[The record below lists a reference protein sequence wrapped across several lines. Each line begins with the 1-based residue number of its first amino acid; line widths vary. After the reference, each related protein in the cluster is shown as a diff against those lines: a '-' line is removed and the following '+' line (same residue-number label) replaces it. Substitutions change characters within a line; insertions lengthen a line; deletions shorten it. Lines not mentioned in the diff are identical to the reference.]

1 MKKVLFLALLMTLN
15 GIPSGGYNAF
25 ANPELQGQIIW
36 QSHGG
41 KDFHGLVQKVAVDS
55 EGKVVYL
62 ATMVNLYEVRNG
74 NAQIIAEG
82 PKKEARLALAPG
94 GSVYGWLLPDPPR
107 HGFYVTLFR
116 ISGNKIGD
124 LKLKDFPYTFSVLY
138 LGFLGKLI
146 VTASPLDDQEGIRG
160 RFQFNFWSQ
169 KAEML
174 RKLVL
179 NGRQIG
185 IVDTSGE
192 TILLLGKEEALVFS
206 ASGKEL
212 WRLPGR
218 FRKGVIAGGGRV
230 ALLNPS
236 SLERL
241 NQVLIYRPEK
251 EPVVINMPTP
261 VHDLA
266 LIPDGSLAVVVGDK
280 GRYFFLDPSTGHV
293 REGKSLPLHGIFYIT
308 NLKFL
313 DKNTLAMG
321 VLHRKGEPPKVT
333 WPTGTILVVDLEGE
347 GKVAFQKELSI
358 QQAGSLDPNIEA
370 VFGNRFI
377 VGHTKETLLLIELR
391 R

>member
-1 MKKVLFLALLMTLN
+1 MVRKLLFLAFLVTLN
-15 GIPSGGYNAF
+15 GIPTGGYNVL

-36 QSHGG
+36 QLHGG
-41 KDFHGLVQKVAVDS
+41 KDFYGAVQKATIDS
-55 EGKVVYL
+55 DGKVVYL
-62 ATMVNLYEVRNG
+62 ATMANLYEVRNG

-107 HGFYVTLFR
+107 RGFYVTLFD
-116 ISGNKIGD
+116 ISGSKIGD
-124 LKLKDFPYTFSVLY
+124 LKLQDFPYTFSTLH
-138 LGFLGKLI
+138 LGLLGKLI

-160 RFQFNFWSQ
+160 RFQFNFWNQ

-185 IVDTSGE
+185 IVDTNGE
-192 TILLLGKEEALVFS
+192 TILLLGKEEAVAFS

-212 WRLPGR
+212 WRLPGG
-218 FRKGVIAGGGRV
+218 FGKGGIAGGGRV

-241 NQVLIYRPEK
+241 NQVFIYRAGG
-251 EPVVINMPTP
+251 EPVVVNMPTP

-280 GRYFFLDPSTGHV
+280 GRYFFLNPSTGNV
-293 REGKSLPLHGIFYIT
+293 REGKGLPLDGIFYIT
-308 NLKFL
+308 NLKFA
-313 DKNTLAMG
+313 DKDTLAMG

-333 WPTGTILVVDLEGE
+333 WPTGTILVIDLEG
-347 GKVAFQKELSI
+347 KVVFQKELSI
-358 QQAGSLDPNIEA
+358 RQASSLDPTIEA
-370 VFGNRFI
+370 VFGSRFI
-377 VGHTKETLLLIELR
+377 VGHTRETLLLIELR